1 VASWSHFLG
10 DVTRTQFLKDL
21 YAEIQDD
28 NVFNGAAAL
37 AYYWMLAIF
46 PALIFLLSLLPF
58 LPIPNLEDAIMDF
71 MGEALP
77 QEAAGLFSNVLSQTV
92 ESSSGGLLS
101 FGLLFTLWSASAGL
115 YAIMQQ
121 LNITYD
127 IKEGRS
133 FVKARGVSILL
144 TLGFLLMIIGAFAL
158 IVFGGT
164 LQEWLASFVGRNPV
178 LLAFF
183 ASLRWIIIIALLL
196 LGFSMIY
203 YFGPNVE
210 QKFKF
215 ITPGSVLGVALL
227 VAASLGFSFYV
238 SNFGNYAAT
247 YGSLGAVIILLLWL
261 YLAGFVIL
269 VGSEINALLEHYNP
283 EGKQKGDKFER
294 A

>member
-1 VASWSHFLG
+1 
-10 DVTRTQFLKDL
+10 
-21 YAEIQDD
+21 
-28 NVFNGAAAL
+28 
-37 AYYWMLAIF
+37 
-46 PALIFLLSLLPF
+46 
-58 LPIPNLEDAIMDF
+58 MDF

>member
-1 VASWSHFLG
+1 MASWSHFLG